1 MPDEPPPAKEP
12 SAEPRSSVKPLA
24 VTCAVVVYLF
34 VLIPLSLF
42 IDTPV
47 GVDGPNIPFF
57 FALTCP
63 ASSIAELLTELTGIP
78 FVWLI
83 VCGGVQ
89 YILIGY
95 IIGAIIDSAR
105 RRLDHAA
112 ALERSASC
120 PRCGLPLAGPDSHSC
135 PQRGSDEHVPTT
147 NTPRDPAAETQPDE
161 PPSPGAS

>member
-1 MPDEPPPAKEP
+1 MPDEPPPANEP

-63 ASSIAELLTELTGIP
+63 ASSIAELLTDLTGIP
-78 FVWLI
+78 FLWLI

-105 RRLDHAA
+105 QRLDHAA
-112 ALERSASC
+112 SLERSVSC
-120 PRCGLPLAGPDSHSC
+120 PRCGLPMAGTDSHSC
-135 PQRGSDEHVPTT
+135 PQRGSDDHASTT
-147 NTPRDPAAETQPDE
+147 GPQQDQTAKIQTDE
-161 PPSPGAS
+161 PPSAGAS